1 MNTTTQSLVDQCLIA
16 TPSIKDPLFA
26 SSLVYI
32 CEHNSE
38 GSMGLVINHLASQS
52 LQSIFEQL
60 NIECSDETIR
70 QKPVYIGGPV
80 KLEQGFVLHRPT
92 GDGSTGHS
100 EADHWQKTTEVSDG
114 IHLTISADILQ
125 AIADNNGPE
134 DYLVILGFSGWASG
148 QLESELQ
155 ENSWLTSSSNAD
167 LLFHQNSDAKWQMAF
182 DTLGFD
188 ISMLSPDSGNA

>member
-1 MNTTTQSLVDQCLIA
+1 MNTTTQSLVDHCLIA

-26 SSLVYI
+26 SSLVYM
-32 CEHNSE
+32 CEHNEE

-60 NIECSDETIR
+60 NIECNDETIR
-70 QKPVYIGGPV
+70 QQPVYIGGPV
-80 KLEQGFVLHRPT
+80 KLEQGFVLHR
-92 GDGSTGHS
+92 STGHS
-100 EADHWQKTTEVSDG
+100 EADQWQKTTEVSDG
-114 IHLTISADILQ
+114 IHLTISSDILH
-125 AIADNNGPE
+125 AIADNKGPE
-134 DYLVILGFSGWASG
+134 DYLVILGFSGWTSG

-155 ENSWLTSSSNAD
+155 ENAWLTSSSSAD

-188 ISMLSPDSGNA
+188 ISMLSPVSGHA